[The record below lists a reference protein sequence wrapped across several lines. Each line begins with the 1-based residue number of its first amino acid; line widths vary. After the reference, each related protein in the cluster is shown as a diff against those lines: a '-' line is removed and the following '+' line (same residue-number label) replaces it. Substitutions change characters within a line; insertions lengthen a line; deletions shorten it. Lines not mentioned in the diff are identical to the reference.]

1 MDSSA
6 VNKPAT
12 PIRRL
17 GDYELLEEI
26 ARGGMGIVYRARQ
39 VSLNRIVA
47 LKMIRDSQLATPNAV
62 KRFRIEAEAA
72 ARLEHPNLVPL
83 FECGELEGFQF
94 LSMRLIEGSSLA
106 KELHGTPMDARR
118 VAELM
123 VTLARAIH
131 YAHQR
136 GVLHRDLKPANVL
149 LDSAGAP
156 HITDFGMAKVA
167 DRDHGVT
174 LTADIIGSPNY
185 MSPEQAA
192 GRNDEVTTASDVY
205 SLGAIM
211 FELLTGRPPFRAVTP
226 LETIRKVV
234 EEEPTP
240 ARNLYSFVDRELE
253 TICLKCLE
261 KAPNRRYGSAVA
273 LAEDLERWLRHEPI
287 LARPVTPAERV
298 RKWMR
303 RNPKVT
309 TLLLLFHVALILGS
323 AGILWQWRRAEKS
336 RDETQKANR
345 SLTRTL
351 DHLQWRSI
359 DAQLEDDYAG
369 RAVAQL
375 AERLRQ
381 EPHDWRAATY
391 AISILEQR
399 SFAMPLAAVQEQ
411 PEIVSQTLPA
421 INPDGTRIAKTGN
434 DHTIHLFDATTGK
447 EALKPL
453 PHEASIASL
462 LFSPDGS
469 HLAVALVD
477 GSVDLWDAVSGQ
489 LHGRLAAKG
498 KPFHEMVFSRD
509 GQRIAV
515 ASGRFLEIWH
525 TSEADKGHP
534 PQTTIEHSSAV
545 GHIRLSRDG
554 ARALTWGT
562 SADQPLIVWDSGT
575 GKRLFTPAGG
585 NTSDAAIDADGN
597 RVAVISGEY
606 ETTVWDVTSGGRLT
620 SIASPL
626 SSISGLA
633 MTPDGARVVLVFH
646 LGVVQVFSATTGLPV
661 SKPMRH
667 LYTISSLEMHADG
680 KRIITGARDYKA
692 RVWDLATGDPI
703 GEPIPHPGDVTFARF
718 ADRGNRVLLAT
729 SQHDAVRFVRA
740 WELRRPVEPLR
751 FQPPGARDL
760 NAVRLSPD
768 GKLVVVGTWT
778 PTDAISV
785 YDRGSARLV
794 FGPAN
799 IEGDAYGIEFTPD
812 LKKLVVAT
820 NLGWL
825 YGWSVKDWRPLWDP
839 AYQPG
844 GFQPVAI
851 SPNGAVIATG
861 SPDKSLRSSLGLWD
875 VNTGKL
881 IREMKQGSPIKGM
894 RFSPTGDRIIACS
907 VDGVAI
913 IWETK
918 SGERATTLKGH
929 TAEVLCVEF
938 SPDGRR
944 VLTGSYDSTVRIW
957 DAVTGREV
965 TSPLRHQGEVSHA
978 SFSPDGRKVAT
989 AARDGTARIWDAQTG
1004 LPLVDWM
1011 QHRDTVQ
1018 TVQFDPTGRRLVTR
1032 DQSGF
1037 RLWDTDT
1044 GEAITVHYASPVT
1057 GGVGLD
1063 SPTMR
1068 DTFSPDGRRVFLG
1081 CSMNAASL
1089 WDIPDPPAGV
1099 PAWFPDFLEAVAGLR
1114 VERAGE
1120 FFSVPAEGFLEF
1132 RQRAASFGS
1141 KDYYEVWVK
1150 RYLAMAHAPIGVE

>member
-1 MDSSA
+1 VCSSP
-6 VNKPAT
+6 VNEPAT

-83 FECGELEGFQF
+83 FELGELEGFQF

-106 KELHGTPMDARR
+106 KELHGVPMDVPR

-174 LTADIIGSPNY
+174 LTTDIIGSPNY

-211 FELLTGRPPFRAVTP
+211 FELLTGRPPFRADTA

-261 KAPNRRYGSAVA
+261 KDPSGRYSSAMA

-287 LARPVTPAERV
+287 LARPVSPVERL

-309 TLLLLFHVALILGS
+309 TLLILFHLALILGS
-323 AGILWQWRRAEKS
+323 AGVLWQWRRAEKS

-345 SLTRTL
+345 SLTRSL

-359 DAQLEDDYAG
+359 DALLEDDYAG

-375 AERLRQ
+375 AERLRK
-381 EPHDWRAATY
+381 EPDNWRAATY

-399 SFAMPLAAVQEQ
+399 SFAMPLGAVRAQ
-411 PEIVSQTLPA
+411 PEMVSPTLPA

-434 DHTIHLFDATTGK
+434 DHSVHVFDATTGK

-453 PHEASIASL
+453 PHEAGLASL
-462 LFSPDGS
+462 LFSPDGAL
-469 HLAVALVD
+469 LAVAMVD
-477 GSVDLWDAVSGQ
+477 GSVNLWDAASGQ
-489 LHGRLAAKG
+489 LQGRLAAKE

-509 GQRIAV
+509 GRRIAV
-515 ASGRFLEIWH
+515 ASGHFLEIWGA
-525 TSEADKGHP
+525 SEAGKGHP

-545 GHIRLSRDG
+545 GHVRLSRDG

-562 SADQPLIVWDSGT
+562 NAAQSLVIWDSVT

-585 NTSDAAIDADGN
+585 QTSDAAIDGSGN
-597 RVAVISGEY
+597 RVAVISGDY
-606 ETTVWDVTSGGRLT
+606 ETTVWDVTSGGHLT

-633 MTPDGARVVLVFH
+633 MTPDGERVVLVFH
-646 LGVVQVFSATTGLPV
+646 VGVAQVFSVATGLPI
-661 SKPMRH
+661 SRPMRH
-667 LYTISSLEMHADG
+667 RYWISSLEVDADG
-680 KRIITGARDYKA
+680 KRIITGARDYTA
-692 RVWDLATGDPI
+692 RVWDLATGEPI
-703 GEPIPHPGDVTFARF
+703 GEPIPHPGDVTFTRF

-729 SQHDAVRFVRA
+729 SEYGAVRFVRA

-768 GKLVVVGTWT
+768 GKLVVVGAWT

-785 YDRGSARLV
+785 YDRATGRLV
-794 FGPAN
+794 FGPTH
-799 IEGDAYGIEFTPD
+799 IQGDAYGIEFTPD
-812 LKKLVVAT
+812 LKKLVVAS
-820 NLGWL
+820 NSGWL
-825 YGWSVKDWRPLWDP
+825 YGWSVADWRPLWDP
-839 AYQPG
+839 AHQPG

-851 SPNGAVIATG
+851 SPDGAAIATG
-861 SPDKSLRSSLGLWD
+861 SPDKSLRSSLGLWE
-875 VNTGKL
+875 VKTGKL
-881 IREMKQGSPIKGM
+881 IREMNQGSPIKGL
-894 RFSPTGDRIIACS
+894 RFSPTGDRIIAGS

-913 IWETK
+913 IWETRN
-918 SGERATTLKGH
+918 GGRVTTLKGH

-957 DAVTGREV
+957 DAATGREV

-978 SFSPDGRKVAT
+978 TFSHDGKKVAT

-1018 TVQFDPTGRRLVTR
+1018 TVQFDPTDRRLVTR
-1032 DQSGF
+1032 DHSGF

-1057 GGVGLD
+1057 GGLGLD
-1063 SPTMR
+1063 SPTLR

-1089 WDIPDPPAGV
+1089 WDIPDAPPPA
-1099 PAWFPDFLEAVAGLR
+1099 PPWFPDFLEAVAGVH

-1120 FFSVPAEGFLEF
+1120 FAPVLAEGFLEF

-1141 KDYYEVWVK
+1141 KDYYELWVK
-1150 RYLAMAHAPIGVE
+1150 RYLAMAHAPIGAE